1 MSEIQINTTQNV
13 NINFTQAAVGERV
26 VAHVIDLVI
35 KIVYCVLIVL
45 FFHSLVEDSES
56 YYSLDGWSKTAI
68 YIMILFPALI
78 YTLVLESLWE
88 GQTIG
93 KKIVKIKV
101 VKIDG
106 YQATFVDYI
115 IRWFFRIV
123 DLNMLSGFVALIAII
138 MSEKAQRLGGM
149 SSGTAVISQKQKVRI
164 SHTIMEEI
172 GVDYKPQFPSVIQLS
187 DNDMRIVKETFVIAK
202 KGKDVDTLNKLRAKV
217 EQVMEVKSDKETIPF
232 INIVIKDFN
241 FYTQN
246 M

>member
-35 KIVYCVLIVL
+35 KIVYGVLIVL